1 MDLYEYQAKE
11 IFASHGVPT
20 LPGSVAT
27 DPDGAKAAAENIG
40 GPVVVKAQV
49 KAGGRGKAGGVK
61 LAESPDEARTKA
73 EAILGLDIKGH
84 VTNKVLVTEASDIAD
99 ALDF

>member
-11 IFASHGVPT
+11 LFASHGVPT

-27 DPDGAKAAAENIG
+27 DPDGAKAAAEELG

-49 KAGGRGKAGGVK
+49 KTGGRGQGRRREAGRN
-61 LAESPDEARTKA
+61 P
-73 EAILGLDIKGH
+73 
-84 VTNKVLVTEASDIAD
+84 
-99 ALDF
+99 

>member
-11 IFASHGVPT
+11 LFASHGVPT

-27 DPDGAKAAAENIG
+27 NPEEAKAAADELG

-49 KAGGRGKAGGVK
+49 KTLSLIHISEPTR
-61 LAESPDEARTKA
+61 PY
-73 EAILGLDIKGH
+73 
-84 VTNKVLVTEASDIAD
+84 
-99 ALDF
+99 